1 MNAIVKFDFV
11 ANKNAE
17 NGERTI
23 TTIDLGEITPD
34 QLSAIAGALTGLNNL
49 NANRRKGYPRTFE
62 VAITEEG
69 IEVWGK
75 TTCTRSADAP
85 ARKTKA
91 VNPFLE

>member
-23 TTIDLGEITPD
+23 TTIDLGNITDD

-49 NANRRKGYPRTFE
+49 TANRRKGYPRTFT

-69 IEVWGK
+69 IEVYGK
-75 TTCTRSADAP
+75 TTCTRDTNAP
-85 ARKTKA
+85 VKKRK
-91 VNPFLE
+91 VVDPFSE